1 MAVDLGVSTRR
12 RPSAFTHEV
21 EEAEE
26 YEATLSESL
35 TELTPHLNAHR
46 VSVHDLLIAV
56 PAGCPLPSNCEVV
69 ALRSGGGSGMTLD
82 AHGTGTSDDPAAD
95 MSLTSA
101 APLSP
106 STSFALEGDAD
117 HEALTPHLNAEG
129 LSMNDLLVA
138 VPAGTAIPLNCEVVA
153 LRKGSVVA
161 EDQLLSAIPES
172 DSQEATVTKTR
183 PPGPP
188 ESPAAEG
195 DGLIQSSAQS
205 PPPAPEADTAA
216 ISALELQVAQ
226 ELKARMDV
234 YQGLIVLSALLV
246 SASIFLFVQARQ
258 SQATAHYN
266 GVAIFNL
273 LTTSMVLAAN
283 VYGTS
288 IILLQKHK
296 AGVRISMKR
305 YRGAIQGWQRVRV
318 QRENAV
324 MGITFSLPGMLC
336 SGAFFMI
343 GGEEVKP
350 GNWAAF
356 GVLLYCSLHVTYAV
370 LAMESNFTRAEVVD
384 EDVRAMLA
392 WTKEHRPRPAPAPR
406 ATTPWS
412 FVPTIHLPRFS
423 GNSNRESQTK
433 SEALPKLTKPKVRSG
448 RAKTKSKVSSV

>member
-35 TELTPHLNAHR
+35 TEVTELTPHLNAHR

-95 MSLTSA
+95 MPLTSA

-172 DSQEATVTKTR
+172 DSQEATVKTR

-205 PPPAPEADTAA
+205 PSPAPEADTAA

-288 IILLQKHK
+288 IILLQK
-296 AGVRISMKR
+296 VPPPW
-305 YRGAIQGWQRVRV
+305 YRHQDYHCHH
-318 QRENAV
+318 AV
-324 MGITFSLPGMLC
+324 IAAHGFTPLIRTVSLIRSP
-336 SGAFFMI
+336 
-343 GGEEVKP
+343 
-350 GNWAAF
+350 
-356 GVLLYCSLHVTYAV
+356 
-370 LAMESNFTRAEVVD
+370 FT
-384 EDVRAMLA
+384 
-392 WTKEHRPRPAPAPR
+392 
-406 ATTPWS
+406 S
-412 FVPTIHLPRFS
+412 
-423 GNSNRESQTK
+423 
-433 SEALPKLTKPKVRSG
+433 
-448 RAKTKSKVSSV
+448 